1 MKLKIELTI
10 IIGLICNQI
19 FASTE
24 GQKQIVIGVAF
35 VLLIILFVSLK
46 DFISK
51 DRKAEKFEIEQR
63 SFKLKIGEI
72 EALKRN
78 GIIDEDEMN
87 LKVQEVESQR
97 KEKMI
102 NYYLLKNSKYKPLN
116 DALEKGYIS
125 KDKYDEKISELKES
139 ISSDIK

>member
-1 MKLKIELTI
+1 M
-10 IIGLICNQI
+10 
-19 FASTE
+19 
-24 GQKQIVIGVAF
+24 
-35 VLLIILFVSLK
+35 
-46 DFISK
+46 
-51 DRKAEKFEIEQR
+51 
-63 SFKLKIGEI
+63 
-72 EALKRN
+72 
-78 GIIDEDEMN
+78 
-87 LKVQEVESQR
+87 QEVESQR